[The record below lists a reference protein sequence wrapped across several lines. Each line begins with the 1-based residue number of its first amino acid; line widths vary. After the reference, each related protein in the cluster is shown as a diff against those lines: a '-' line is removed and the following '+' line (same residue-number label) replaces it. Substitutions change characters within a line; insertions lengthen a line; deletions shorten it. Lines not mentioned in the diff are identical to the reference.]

1 MQHNINTCDLLV
13 KNSMVL
19 KFWTTKC
26 ELEGYW
32 LLLRVLEVF
41 TQAESI
47 VQEEAEDVVEV

>member
-26 ELEGYW
+26 ELEGCW